1 MEQWILNSKY
11 IYDCEITKM
20 LLPEEPYE
28 YLSENILATCCRRWR
43 TSLLKPFEMMKII
56 ILGQTTPP
64 VDTLVR
70 IVEAGKGVALALR
83 TIESFLDDIQN
94 LYFTDFIICGDNVNV
109 SLLKSE
115 INISTALSEQV
126 LFVRALFILDMITVY
141 PLPNITEYLC

>member
-1 MEQWILNSKY
+1 
-11 IYDCEITKM
+11 M

-43 TSLLKPFEMMKII
+43 TSLLKPFEMMKIVI
-56 ILGQTTPP
+56 VGHTTPP

-70 IVEAGKGVALALR
+70 IIEAGKGVALSFK
-83 TIESFLDDIQN
+83 TIESLLDNIQK

-115 INISTALSEQV
+115 IYISDAISEQV

-141 PLPNITEYLC
+141 PLPNITEYVC